1 MEKLKNDINTHKND
15 VNTHKN
21 SLYKPKNQEKMLGQY
36 ELVLFIPL
44 KFMKKQNFHE
54 MKWKNSQK

>member
-21 SLYKPKNQEKMLGQY
+21 SLYKPKNQEKKLGQ
-36 ELVLFIPL
+36 
-44 KFMKKQNFHE
+44 
-54 MKWKNSQK
+54 

>member
-36 ELVLFIPL
+36 EFVLFVPSKIND
-44 KFMKKQNFHE
+44 KIRISMK
-54 MKWKNSQK
+54 